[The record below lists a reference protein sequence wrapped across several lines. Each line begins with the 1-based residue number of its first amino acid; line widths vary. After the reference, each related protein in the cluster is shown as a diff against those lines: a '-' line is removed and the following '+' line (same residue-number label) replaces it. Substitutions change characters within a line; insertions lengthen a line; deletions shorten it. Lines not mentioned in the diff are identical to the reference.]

1 MSDDGPDV
9 TRSARTVGAIS
20 EIDADQWDACA
31 NPASA
36 TYNPF
41 VCHAFLLALETTR
54 CVGGRT
60 GWLVQHVVID
70 DPAGGVAAVAP
81 CYVKTHSQGEYVFDH
96 AWADAYGR
104 AGGRYYPKLLV
115 AVPFSP
121 VPGPR
126 LLVRPGPDAESN
138 EQLLVAALIQLAR
151 QLSVSSLHVNFL
163 DEGTAKR
170 VRALDAA
177 FLARTG
183 QQFHWDNANYAAF
196 DDFLATLT
204 SRKRKTIRKER
215 EQALANGISIE
226 LVTGADITPAHW
238 DALYAFYT
246 DTGDRKWGQPYL
258 NRSFFSAL
266 GAAMADRCL
275 LIFARRDGRLIAG
288 ALNMIGGDCLYG
300 RYWGAL
306 EQHPCLHFEVCYYQ
320 AIDFAIKHKL
330 ARVEAGAQGEH
341 KLARGYMPTI
351 THSAHWIADPGLRK
365 AIARYLVQERE
376 AIAEMCDQY
385 AQAGPFRKSPQLID
399 PRDQDHD

>member
-1 MSDDGPDV
+1 MSDDGPTP
-9 TRSARTVGAIS
+9 TRLARTVGAIS
-20 EIDADQWDACA
+20 EIDAGQWDACA
-31 NPASA
+31 NPDPA
-36 TYNPF
+36 TFNPF
-41 VCHAFLLALETTR
+41 VAHAFLRALEDTG

-60 GWLVQHVVID
+60 GWIVQHVVVD
-70 DPAGGVAAVAP
+70 DADGGVAAVAP
-81 CYVKTHSQGEYVFDH
+81 CYVKMHSQGEYVFDH

-104 AGGRYYPKLLV
+104 AGGRYYPKLIV

-126 LLVRPGPDAESN
+126 LLVRPGPDALLN

-151 QLSVSSLHVNFL
+151 QLSVSSLHINFV
-163 DEGTAKR
+163 DEATANR
-170 VRALDAA
+170 VRALDGA

-196 DDFLATLT
+196 DDFLATLA

-215 EQALANGISIE
+215 EQALSNGVKIE
-226 LVTGADITPAHW
+226 TVTGPDITPEHW

-258 NRSFFSAL
+258 NRAFFSAL

-275 LIFARRDGRLIAG
+275 LIFARREGRLIAG

-300 RYWGAL
+300 RYWGAI

-320 AIDFAIKHKL
+320 AIDYAIKHKL

-351 THSAHWIADPGLRK
+351 THSAHWIADSGLRK

-385 AQAGPFRKSPQLID
+385 AQAGPFRKSATVAD

>member
-1 MSDDGPDV
+1 MSDDGPEL
-9 TRSARTVGAIS
+9 TRSARTVAAIS
-20 EIDADQWDACA
+20 QIDAAQWDACA
-31 NPASA
+31 NPDPG
-36 TYNPF
+36 TFNPF
-41 VCHAFLLALETTR
+41 VAHAFLLALEATG

-60 GWLVQHVVID
+60 GWIVQHVVID
-70 DPAGGVAAVAP
+70 DPAGHVAAVAP
-81 CYVKTHSQGEYVFDH
+81 CYVKAHSQGEYVFDH

-104 AGGRYYPKLLV
+104 AGGRYFPKLLV

-126 LLVRPGPDAESN
+126 LLVKPGADAHLN

-151 QLSVSSLHVNFL
+151 QLAVSSLHINFL
-163 DEGTAKR
+163 DESTAQR
-170 VRALDAA
+170 VRALDGA

-183 QQFHWDNANYAAF
+183 QQFHWANATYGSF
-196 DDFLATLT
+196 DDFLATLA
-204 SRKRKTIRKER
+204 SRKRKMIRKER
-215 EQALANGISIE
+215 EQALANGITIE
-226 LVTGADITPAHW
+226 TACGADITAAHW

-258 NRSFFSAL
+258 NRAFFTAL
-266 GAAMADRCL
+266 GATMADQCL
-275 LIFARRDGRLIAG
+275 LIFARREGRLIAG

-306 EQHPCLHFEVCYYQ
+306 ELHPCLHFEVCYYQ
-320 AIDFAIKHKL
+320 AIEYAIKHKL

-385 AQAGPFRKSPQLID
+385 AEAGPFRKQRGPDD
-399 PRDQDHD
+399 PRNQDHD

>member
-1 MSDDGPDV
+1 MSDDGPEL
-9 TRSARTVGAIS
+9 TRSARTVGAIG
-20 EIDADQWDACA
+20 EIDAAQWDACA
-31 NPASA
+31 NPDPA
-36 TYNPF
+36 TFNPF
-41 VCHAFLLALETTR
+41 VCHAFLLALEKTG

-70 DPAGGVAAVAP
+70 DPVGGVAAVAP

-126 LLVRPGPDAESN
+126 LLVRPGPDAELN
-138 EQLLVAALIQLAR
+138 EQLLVAALIQLAQ
-151 QLSVSSLHVNFL
+151 QLSVSSLHINFL

-170 VRALDAA
+170 VRGLDAA
-177 FLARTG
+177 FLPRTG
-183 QQFHWDNANYAAF
+183 QQFHWDNANYSAF
-196 DDFLATLT
+196 DDFLATLA

-215 EQALANGISIE
+215 EQALSNGITIE
-226 LVTGADITPAHW
+226 TVSGAEIMPAHW

-258 NRSFFSAL
+258 NRAFFTAL
-266 GAAMADRCL
+266 GEAMADRCL
-275 LIFARRDGRLIAG
+275 LIFARREGRLIAG

-300 RYWGAL
+300 RYWGAI

-330 ARVEAGAQGEH
+330 GRVEAGAQGEH

-351 THSAHWIADPGLRK
+351 TNSVHWIADPGLRK

-376 AIAEMCDQY
+376 AIAEMCEQY
-385 AQAGPFRKSPQLID
+385 AQAGPFRKTPEPAD